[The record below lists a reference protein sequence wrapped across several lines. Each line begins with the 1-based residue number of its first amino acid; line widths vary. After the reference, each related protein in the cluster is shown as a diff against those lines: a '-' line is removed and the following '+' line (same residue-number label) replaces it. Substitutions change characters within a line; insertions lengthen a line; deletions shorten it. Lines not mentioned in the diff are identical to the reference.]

1 VEGWNTPTTQ
11 VRRFA
16 DLPARARHY
25 VERIAHLSRT
35 PVSLISVGPERDST
49 IEV

>member
-1 VEGWNTPTTQ
+1 

-16 DLPARARHY
+16 DLPSPARRY
-25 VERIAHLSRT
+25 VERIAQLSRT
-35 PVSLISVGPERDST
+35 PVSLVSVGPERDST